1 MKSFVV
7 AICAPSGTGKT
18 TVARALLRRSDDLL
32 FSVSVTTRAPR
43 PREREGVDYRF
54 VDREEFERMIR
65 EGELLEWATVHDDL
79 YGTPRA
85 NLEEAESGGKLLLL
99 DIDVQGA
106 RQLAE
111 SKHETVTILLLPP
124 SFDVLLKRLRSRAS
138 ENDER
143 LRRRLETARGELE
156 TIDFFDY
163 VVVNDYVRETVR
175 RVRAIMTAER
185 HRRNRQDP
193 EVRELCRRLREGL
206 EKALE

>member
-1 MKSFVV
+1 MKSFAV

-18 TVARALLRRSDDLL
+18 TVARALLRRSEDLL

-43 PREREGVDYRF
+43 PREREGVDYHF
-54 VDREEFERMIR
+54 VGADEFNRMIR
-65 EGELLEWATVHDDL
+65 DGELLEWATVHGDL
-79 YGTPRA
+79 YGTPRR
-85 NLEEAESGGKLLLL
+85 NLEEAERGGKLLLL

-106 RQLAE
+106 RQLAD
-111 SKHETVTILLLPP
+111 SKHQTVTILLLPP
-124 SFDVLLKRLRSRAS
+124 SLDVLLKRLRGRGS
-138 ENDER
+138 EDERR

-163 VVVNDYVRETVR
+163 VVVNDHVRDTVG
-175 RVRAIMTAER
+175 RVRAILTAER
-185 HRRNRQDP
+185 QRQNRVDP